1 MRLRLKIRSRM
12 SFSLQMR
19 SVGEVEIEE
28 ITKSEIVFEDKWN
41 ETTVR

>member
-1 MRLRLKIRSRM
+1 M